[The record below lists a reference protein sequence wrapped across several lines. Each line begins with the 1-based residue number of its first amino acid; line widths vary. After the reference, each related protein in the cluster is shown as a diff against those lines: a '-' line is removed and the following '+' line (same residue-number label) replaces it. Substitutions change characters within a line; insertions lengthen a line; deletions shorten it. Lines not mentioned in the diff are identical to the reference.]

1 MMDYEARYQLR
12 AFCVIVPMYNEE
24 GGAELCVRRI
34 CSSLAGFRY
43 ASQLIVVNDGS
54 YDRTGPILDR
64 LALELPNLTVIHHP
78 QNAGYGAALRTGI
91 RKAAEAG
98 FDYALFMDSDLTNDP
113 ADIPKFVALMERG
126 VDVIK
131 ASRFI
136 SGGGMRG
143 VPWQRTIFSR
153 SGNRVARM
161 LFRVGLRD
169 CTNGFRAVRV
179 PILARMRLR
188 ESGFPIIAEELYW
201 SKFLARS
208 FAEVPVTLTDR
219 SAQLRPTSFV
229 YRPSIFYHYLK
240 YPVKAFL
247 GLKPRALASGLM
259 L

>member
-1 MMDYEARYQLR
+1 MDPAARYQLR

-34 CSSLAGFRY
+34 CSSLAGIRY

-64 LALELPNLTVIHHP
+64 LALELPNLTVIHHQ

-113 ADIPKFVALMERG
+113 ADIPKFVAQMERG

-136 SGGGMRG
+136 SGGGMQG
-143 VPWQRTIFSR
+143 VPWQRSIFSR

-161 LFRVGLRD
+161 LFRVGVRD

-179 PILARMRLR
+179 PILKRMHLR
-188 ESGFPIIAEELYW
+188 ESGFPIIVEELYQAK
-201 SKFLARS
+201 SLART
-208 FAEVPVTLTDR
+208 FCEVPVVLTNR
-219 SAQLRPTSFV
+219 SADRRPTSFSYKPETFV
-229 YRPSIFYHYLK
+229 KYLTQAL
-240 YPVKAFL
+240 KASF
-247 GLKPRALASGLM
+247 GIKPDLKQEIDG
-259 L
+259 